1 MNTSFTELWRL
12 HGASVAIIRGWWV
25 GGRGGKSRNTK
36 YEDTLTRNHFHIFNL
51 KETMKSTSVK
61 YDVMREE
68 TEVMDPE

>member
-1 MNTSFTELWRL
+1 M
-12 HGASVAIIRGWWV
+12 V